1 MSLRDDL
8 QMRLNHYRDGN
19 HKAIA
24 IDADE
29 CEQLIAELAPAT
41 GATKYLALNPMSQ
54 TPERWPVRTV
64 NERGWTE
71 HYQAAD
77 EWEFVQRQ
85 EPEVWTRS
93 RGWFYPDA
101 ALVSDL
107 VPRAELDA
115 ARADVE
121 AMREAIAAIDE
132 WTFDDLAELRP
143 DGETR
148 ASVIADAVALIKAP
162 HPGATP
168 LAELRAKVAVLEKEV
183 GLLQPIATSLAEEN
197 LKLAAELDT
206 LRKRYAKPHPGING
220 QLALSE
226 TARQS

>member
-101 ALVSDL
+101 ALIDN
-107 VPRAELDA
+107 PHAELDA

-121 AMREAIAAIDE
+121 RLKLIQHAAKTTDDMLWKLVGPDRCGKSAIFFVQEDMA
-132 WTFDDLAELRP
+132 DLRK
-143 DGETR
+143 R
-148 ASVIADAVALIKAP
+148 
-162 HPGATP
+162 
-168 LAELRAKVAVLEKEV
+168 VAVLEKEV